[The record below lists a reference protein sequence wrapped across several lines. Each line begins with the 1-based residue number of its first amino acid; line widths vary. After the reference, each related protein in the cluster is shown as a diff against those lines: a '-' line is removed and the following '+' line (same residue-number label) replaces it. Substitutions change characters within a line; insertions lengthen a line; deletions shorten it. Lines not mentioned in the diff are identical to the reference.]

1 MKRATMFKALVIT
14 AFVLPAIACSGP
26 AIDMRAAGTDAI
38 GATPGVAD
46 PPGGI
51 MNRDEYEHSPSFP
64 PG

>member
-38 GATPGVAD
+38 GRLLELPIRQAA
-46 PPGGI
+46 
-51 MNRDEYEHSPSFP
+51 S
-64 PG
+64 